1 MPIDRHGYQRE
12 VERLLEQIRRSV
24 REIEGLQAVGDR
36 ERVVVER
43 ERELAEIRERL
54 AGLISHRSMA
64 A

>member
-1 MPIDRHGYQRE
+1 MPAERHRYRDE

-24 REIEGLQAVGDR
+24 REIEGLQAVAGR

-43 ERELAEIRERL
+43 ERELAEARERL